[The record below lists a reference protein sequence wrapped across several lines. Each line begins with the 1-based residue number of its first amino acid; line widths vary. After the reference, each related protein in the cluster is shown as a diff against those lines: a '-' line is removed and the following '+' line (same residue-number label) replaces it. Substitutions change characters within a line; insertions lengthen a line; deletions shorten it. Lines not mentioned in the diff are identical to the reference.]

1 MSTTLRNIFEFFKR
15 AWSGLKML
23 PRVRSRHLP
32 QIFESLTKKDAAT
45 LAAFAIIFLLAGS
58 FLIRAKFYNGTGTL
72 PDFGGE
78 HVEGLVGQPRFI
90 NPVLAASSS
99 VDSDLSRL
107 MYAQLIKFD
116 KDLNLEPA
124 LAESLPQVSADQKTY
139 TLKLKDNLKWQDG
152 KPINADDVIY
162 TIETIQNPGYE
173 SPLSTNW
180 NRVRIE
186 KIDDLTV
193 KFTLHTA
200 SATFLTNFAIGILPK
215 HIWDG
220 MSPNN
225 FRLSDLNL
233 RPVGS
238 GPYTVREIKKTA
250 DGTIKSLTLKN
261 SDGYYNGKPYITYLT
276 FKFYPDEQSLVSA
289 YQSRDIQSLGFVPF
303 DNKIFLQASDKF
315 TQYQINLPQYQAVF
329 FNLARVSVVA
339 EKGVRQALWLA
350 TDREKLIN
358 DVYLGFAKP
367 SYGPILEG
375 NLGYNPSVAQITHL
389 SLEEANQI
397 LDKAGWIMDP
407 QTNTRYKT
415 ITSGTG
421 ATQTSTRK
429 NLEFNLATNV
439 SPLNVKTAEVLE
451 QQWAKLGI
459 TIHLIIVS
467 PSDLQDNYIKPRNF
481 DALLFSENT
490 GADPDPFPFWH
501 SSQSHDPGL
510 NLSGFSNPTVD
521 KLLTDARQT
530 NDTNV
535 RTKNYE
541 QFQDII
547 TQEIPAIFLDSAVYV
562 YTLPKKEKGFDLD
575 TIIYPSERFLD
586 VSHWYINTKRD

>member
-1 MSTTLRNIFEFFKR
+1 MVIWLTSTFEFFKR
-15 AWSGLKML
+15 AFRGLRML

-32 QIFESLTKKDAAT
+32 QILESLTKKDLAT
-45 LAAFAIIFLLAGS
+45 LASFAIVFLLAGT
-58 FLIRAKFYNGTGTL
+58 FLLREKLFVSGGTI
-72 PDFGGE
+72 PDYGGE

-90 NPVLAASSS
+90 NPVLAGSSS

-107 MYAQLIKFD
+107 MYEPLIKFD
-116 KDLNLEPA
+116 KDLNLVPG
-124 LAESLPQVSADQKTY
+124 LAENLPEVSADQKTY
-139 TLKLKDNLKWQDG
+139 TLKLKQNLKWQDG
-152 KPINADDVIY
+152 KPITADDVIY
-162 TIETIQNPGYE
+162 TIETIQNSDYE
-173 SPLSTNW
+173 SPLATNW
-180 NRVRIE
+180 NRVRME

-200 SATFLTNFAIGILPK
+200 SATFLTNFTLGILPK

-225 FRLSDLNL
+225 FRLSDMNL

-238 GPYTVREIKKTA
+238 GAYSVREIKKTP
-250 DGTIKSLTLKN
+250 DGTIKSLTLKS
-261 SDGYYNGKPYITYLT
+261 SDSYLEGSPFITYLT

-289 YQSRDIQSLGFVPF
+289 YQSRDIQSIGFVPF
-303 DNKIFLQASDKF
+303 DNKISLQTSDKYN
-315 TQYQINLPQYQAVF
+315 QYQINLPQYQAVF
-329 FNLARVSVVA
+329 FNLARSSAVT
-339 EKGVRQALWLA
+339 EKAVRQALWLS
-350 TDREKLIN
+350 TDRTNIIN
-358 DVYLGFAKP
+358 DVYQGLAKP
-367 SYGPILEG
+367 AYGPILDG
-375 NLGYNPSVAQITHL
+375 NLGYNPAEASATHY
-389 SLEEANQI
+389 SLEEAGAL

-415 ITSGTG
+415 ITTGSGT
-421 ATQTSTRK
+421 TKTDTRK

-451 QQWAKLGI
+451 QQWSKLGI
-459 TIHLIIVS
+459 TVHLVIVS
-467 PSDLQDNYIKPRNF
+467 PSDLEDNYIRSRNF

-510 NLSGFSNPTVD
+510 NLSGFSNQTVD

-530 NDTNV
+530 NDTSV
-535 RTKNYE
+535 RAKNYM

-586 VSHWYINTKRD
+586 ANHWYIDTKRN